1 MIIKIIVTIVFV
13 MIIGSCFPLRLSN
26 SCCFLHSNEI
36 LNLFSCIHPMCYQ
49 CSVQNTGKLKPLPPS
64 EAECQYP
71 SYSLTSRW
79 KKWHW
84 HRKYRM
90 HLLDRNHSCLRG
102 YYYIIIKMIFI
113 ISSLHPGSCFS
124 CRFSKFI
131 LFSSLNY
138 DSISFLLHTAYVLSM
153 SLENTGRFISKR
165 RDKWQKIYF
174 DF

>member
-1 MIIKIIVTIVFV
+1 M
-13 MIIGSCFPLRLSN
+13 
-26 SCCFLHSNEI
+26 
-36 LNLFSCIHPMCYQ
+36 LFSALKWNIKSFLLHTSYVLSMLI
-49 CSVQNTGKLKPLPPS
+49 SKHWKTHKPLPPS
-64 EAECQYP
+64 EGGCQYP